1 MNLYHSI
8 FKRVGVGVEWV
19 IFIYWLNGLNKVCS
33 SVVVFLSST
42 GDQKTVQSKA
52 QMNVQANQ
60 KVEFQVKEAKEPS
73 TVNMAVRAH
82 MKKDPA
88 EAIQEDNKKQLLAT
102 DNSHP
107 LNTAETK
114 LKTSDEHRQVDI
126 LLQQGG
132 QENQARLKT
141 TDRISVVSPKLSEEA
156 KVKEKQGVMNGAA
169 NGEAGV
175 LMRGHAAA
183 GINKQQSLCGPA
195 TEGKAKDRS
204 WVEGKPVGTHLT
216 GGHMSTPV
224 IKLEPLG
231 VKDSCDEMQ
240 SMEIR

>member
-1 MNLYHSI
+1 MHS
-8 FKRVGVGVEWV
+8 G
-19 IFIYWLNGLNKVCS
+19 
-33 SVVVFLSST
+33 VVFLSST
-42 GDQKTVQSKA
+42 GDQKTVHSKS

-60 KVEFQVKEAKEPS
+60 KVEFQVKEPKEPS
-73 TVNMAVRAH
+73 TVNMAERAH

-88 EAIQEDNKKQLLAT
+88 EATREDNKKQLLAT
-102 DNSHP
+102 DNSHQ

-114 LKTSDEHRQVDI
+114 LKTSDEHRRVDI

-132 QENQARLKT
+132 QANQTRPKT
-141 TDRISVVSPKLSEEA
+141 TDRISVVSAKLSEEA

-169 NGEAGV
+169 NGEASA

-183 GINKQQSLCGPA
+183 GINKQQSLCGSA
-195 TEGKAKDRS
+195 TEGKAKDGSR
-204 WVEGKPVGTHLT
+204 VEGKPVGTHLT
-216 GGHMSTPV
+216 GGRMSTPA

>member
-1 MNLYHSI
+1 
-8 FKRVGVGVEWV
+8 
-19 IFIYWLNGLNKVCS
+19 
-33 SVVVFLSST
+33 
-42 GDQKTVQSKA
+42 
-52 QMNVQANQ
+52 
-60 KVEFQVKEAKEPS
+60 
-73 TVNMAVRAH
+73 MAERAH
-82 MKKDPA
+82 TKNDPA
-88 EAIQEDNKKQLLAT
+88 EATQEDNKKQLLAT
-102 DNSHP
+102 GNSYQ

-126 LLQQGG
+126 LLQQEG
-132 QENQARLKT
+132 QANPARLKT

-175 LMRGHAAA
+175 LMRGPAAA
-183 GINKQQSLCGPA
+183 GINKQQSLRGSA
-195 TEGKAKDRS
+195 TEGKATDGSR
-204 WVEGKPVGTHLT
+204 VDGKPVGTHLT